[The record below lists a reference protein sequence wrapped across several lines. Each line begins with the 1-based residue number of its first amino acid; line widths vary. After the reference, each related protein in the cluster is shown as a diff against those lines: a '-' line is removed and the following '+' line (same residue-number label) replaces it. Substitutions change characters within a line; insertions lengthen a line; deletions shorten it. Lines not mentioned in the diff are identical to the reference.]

1 MDRLGGT
8 ALSTPPNLAIIG
20 TTSMLERP
28 PILCWDPIGK
38 RLFVSM
44 DVTFCELELYYTNK
58 DDLDSFLE
66 ECTSVPA
73 GDCTEGESENVGGVI
88 HEEEVVVGTVPCPMI
103 HEEVVVGTILCP
115 MNEPTAQETVARD
128 TAQETVARDTI

>member
-1 MDRLGGT
+1 MLG
-8 ALSTPPNLAIIG
+8 PHWKEIICEYG
-20 TTSMLERP
+20 
-28 PILCWDPIGK
+28 CD
-38 RLFVSM
+38 
-44 DVTFCELELYYTNK
+44 FCELELYYTNK

-73 GDCTEGESENVGGVI
+73 GDGTEGESENVGGVI